1 MSGARMS
8 SPVCRLNLPRIH
20 TPCAAPPPAQNKP
33 PEGHLR
39 HVHTHTLVCYVRHMY
54 VVSPPAKVIT
64 RSRELT
70 QQMLAQL
77 PAGASRYTLPDLVRA
92 IEAVLALP
100 PPPPPSAD
108 RRAHVDDGAAAD
120 ATAVAN
126 PLVSKQLRALRARL
140 VRNRLTMPLFDTR
153 GWVRD
158 FEKALKI
165 QWEIYANGRLP
176 MHVVVGR
183 SDRIY
188 GIVPVVEAVE

>member
-1 MSGARMS
+1 M
-8 SPVCRLNLPRIH
+8 C
-20 TPCAAPPPAQNKP
+20 
-33 PEGHLR
+33 
-39 HVHTHTLVCYVRHMY
+39 THTLVCYVRHMY